1 MGWVEKIDSWV
12 ADHLTL
18 VVSVGVPIL
27 TVLVTVLVSYLTI
40 KANTK
45 AQSRQRKLEH
55 QLKLADFRQAWI
67 DDMRTDLALYTAR
80 TWSPSLNEGVEAE
93 KERVMAQARILM
105 RMNPNDPDYDA
116 MKKSIGNPVAD
127 PEAERKALFQI
138 GQGILKREWE
148 RLKADLN
155 AVDGK

>member
-1 MGWVEKIDSWV
+1 MGWIETIDSWI

-18 VVSVGVPIL
+18 VVSLGVPIL

-40 KANTK
+40 KANTQ

-80 TWSPSLNEGVEAE
+80 TWSASLNQGVEAE
-93 KERVMAQARILM
+93 KERVTAQARILM
-105 RMNPNDPDYDA
+105 RMNANDPDYA
-116 MKKSIGNPVAD
+116 ALVRSLSNPVAD
-127 PEAERKALFQI
+127 READRKALFQI

-155 AVDGK
+155 VVHR

>member
-1 MGWVEKIDSWV
+1 MGWIETIDSLV
-12 ADHLTL
+12 ANHLTL

-27 TVLVTVLVSYLTI
+27 TVLITLLVSYLTI
-40 KANTK
+40 TANTK

-67 DDMRTDLALYTAR
+67 DDMRKDLALYTAR
-80 TWSPSLNEGVEAE
+80 TWSSSLNEGVEAE
-93 KERVMAQARILM
+93 KERVMVQARILM

-116 MKKSIGNPVAD
+116 LVKSILNPVAD
-127 PEAERKALFQI
+127 PEADRKALYQI

-148 RLKADLN
+148 RLKADVN

>member
-1 MGWVEKIDSWV
+1 MGLVEKINTWIT
-12 ADHLTL
+12 DHLTL
-18 VVSVGVPIL
+18 VVSVGVPVL
-27 TVLVTVLVSYLTI
+27 TVLVTLLVSYLTI
-40 KANTK
+40 TASTK

-80 TWSPSLNEGVEAE
+80 TWSASLNEGIDAE

-116 MKKSIGNPVAD
+116 IKKSLGNPVANL
-127 PEAERKALFQI
+127 EAGRKALFQI